1 MIERLQEIWNY
12 RDMIGGLVKREL
24 RGRYKGSMAGFLW
37 NYINPLSQIL
47 VYILVFGVIFPSSLE
62 RFYVYLIVGLMP
74 WNMFSSTIIQS
85 SGCILAQSDMVKKIY
100 FPREVLVIAVT
111 TSQMV
116 NFLISYLIAF
126 IVILVTGAGVNFQ
139 LLILYLPLIMIIE
152 YVLTL
157 GLSLIL
163 AAVDVYF
170 RDMEYITGVITMIWI
185 WLTPI
190 MYSLDNVSPKLSAI
204 LGLNPMTHVIRTYQ
218 NILYY
223 KVAPTF
229 KSIAILAIFSLIILV
244 IGECIFMRL
253 EKHFA
258 EEL

>member
-1 MIERLQEIWNY
+1 MVFKELYDY
-12 RDMIGGLVKREL
+12 REMVRSLVKRDL
-24 RGRYKGSMAGFLW
+24 MGRYKNSALGFLW
-37 NYINPLSQIL
+37 NFLDPLLQLLIYTMVFTIIIPMGIDQYYLFVFVAL
-47 VYILVFGVIFPSSLE
+47 VPWIF
-62 RFYVYLIVGLMP
+62 
-74 WNMFSSTIIQS
+74 FSSAVTGGSMVIINQ
-85 SGCILAQSDMVKKIY
+85 QDMVKKIY

-139 LLILYLPLIMIIE
+139 LLIMYLQLIMIIE
-152 YVLTL
+152 YIMTL
-157 GLSLIL
+157 GISLVL
-163 AAVDVYF
+163 AAIDVYF

-190 MYSLDNVSPKLSAI
+190 MYALDNVSPKLAMI

-223 KVAPTF
+223 KVAPTY
-229 KSIAILAIFSLIILV
+229 KALGILAIFAFVILII
-244 IGECIFMRL
+244 GEFVFMRL

>member
-62 RFYVYLIVGLMP
+62 RFYVYLIVRLMP

-139 LLILYLPLIMIIE
+139 LLMYIFAIWNTLP
-152 YVLTL
+152 
-157 GLSLIL
+157 
-163 AAVDVYF
+163 
-170 RDMEYITGVITMIWI
+170 
-185 WLTPI
+185 
-190 MYSLDNVSPKLSAI
+190 
-204 LGLNPMTHVIRTYQ
+204 
-218 NILYY
+218 
-223 KVAPTF
+223 
-229 KSIAILAIFSLIILV
+229 
-244 IGECIFMRL
+244 
-253 EKHFA
+253 
-258 EEL
+258 ELLQ